1 MNKTLYC
8 IRHGFA
14 LHNYIYQFIGSKAYT
29 NFRDTPLLD
38 KGVEQ
43 AKTLG
48 ENWKKIDDV
57 ELVVVSPCRRT
68 LETARSIFQNKNVN
82 IIAKDF
88 LIEFPLGGN
97 EICNKRRNKTEL
109 KHFYP
114 NVDFNEISEQVD
126 WSSCNETVDQ
136 LNIRIYEMLKW
147 LGNRKEKTIAI
158 VGHSS
163 YIGQFKDKKI
173 GDEDNELQHCHPYH
187 IELKYSENKK
197 FISFMEVKLSDKI
210 QQQIS

>member
-14 LHNYIYQFIGSKAYT
+14 LHNYIYQFIGTKAYT
-29 NFRDTPLLD
+29 DFRDTPLLD
-38 KGVEQ
+38 KGIEQ

-48 ENWKKIDDV
+48 ENWNKINDV

-68 LETARSIFQNKNVN
+68 LETARSIFQNKHVN
-82 IIAKDF
+82 IISKDF
-88 LIEFPLGGN
+88 LIEFPFGGDD
-97 EICNKRRNKTEL
+97 ICNKRRSKKEL

-114 NVDFNEISEQVD
+114 NVDFSEISEQAD
-126 WSSCNETVDQ
+126 WSAYNETVDE
-136 LNIRIYEMLKW
+136 LNIRIYEMLRW
-147 LGNRKEKTIAI
+147 LCKRKEKTIAI
-158 VGHSS
+158 VSHSS

-187 IELKYSENKK
+187 IELIYDENKK
-197 FISFMEVKLSDKI
+197 FISFTEVKSSDKI
-210 QQQIS
+210 KQQIR